1 MLFQAPDYLIQTLL
15 LSPVL
20 LGTWLG
26 GLCQLSNT
34 QELKALESLFNQAI
48 TIFLKEIKKGGI

>member
-1 MLFQAPDYLIQTLL
+1 MQTLL